1 MAMEGV
7 LDGVRRAIHKWVN
20 TTSPITSNISKGD
33 TLITV
38 DATNRFAEG
47 DSVFIINRG
56 GNIAETGLSVA
67 SVVDYTTIE
76 LETPVLNDWVVDG
89 SNTVLIKV
97 VNNNFVQG
105 IYIGDPE
112 VIPRYPSIT
121 VNGVSRSSE
130 WLTLE
135 STTERYELEIN
146 VFVKDSS
153 HEEGY
158 RFLLKLTDLI
168 QLGLKAN
175 ITPLVS
181 DYNVTS
187 LAETADKN
195 DIVIRINNR
204 ELLGA
209 LPQRIILED
218 KHRQQ
223 ELWVTRI
230 FDENPTDETYA
241 IQLFDS
247 VCKEFNKEDTV
258 VIIPKRFIYNSWP
271 HEINYGK
278 IHKGELLKAS
288 TIRWFAQEE
297 EPQIFRLEEL
307 RLN

>member
-20 TTSPITSNISKGD
+20 TTSPITANVDIGD

-38 DATNRFAEG
+38 STTNRFATG
-47 DSVFIINRG
+47 DTVML
-56 GNIAETGLSVA
+56 GNAAGYETGLSVA
-67 SVVDYTTIE
+67 SVVDDVTVE
-76 LETPVLNDWVVDG
+76 LETPVLNSWTVDG
-89 SNTVLIKV
+89 TNTVLIKA
-97 VNNNFVQG
+97 VNDLFVRA

-112 VIPRYPSIT
+112 VIPMYPAIT

-146 VFVKDSS
+146 VFVRDSS

-168 QLGLKAN
+168 QRGLKAN

-181 DYNVTS
+181 DYTVTS
-187 LAETADKN
+187 LTEDADDG
-195 DIVIRINNR
+195 DIVIRINDR
-204 ELLGA
+204 DLIEV
-209 LPQRIILED
+209 LPSRIILED
-218 KHRQQ
+218 QFDHQ
-223 ELWVTRI
+223 ENWVTRVY
-230 FDENPTDETYA
+230 DENPTDETAA

-247 VCKEFNKEDTV
+247 VCKTFTQADTT
-258 VIIPKRFIYNSWP
+258 VIVPKRFIYNSWP

-297 EPQIFRLEEL
+297 EPQLFRKEEL
-307 RLN
+307 KLN